1 MRRVLVGFA
10 GWIRETQE
18 RSSVRCDARDDARDR
33 LGDADGERLGDAD
46 GERLGDAD
54 GERPGDAMGGKL
66 GEAAGESCVVVV
78 VAAIDAVVGDSI
90 ELCGIGT
97 RVK

>member
-18 RSSVRCDARDDARDR
+18 RSSVRCDARDDARD
-33 LGDADGERLGDAD
+33 RLGDAD

>member
-46 GERLGDAD
+46 GER
-54 GERPGDAMGGKL
+54 PGDAMGDKL